1 MSRGEVLSESI
12 LLFWRMMLVAA
23 LVVVISLSVGQIFAA
38 KQDIRVSE
46 SALLSRGI
54 LECLAPEGKINA
66 DFDAGKC
73 FAIDPKEHFVNVSVR
88 SLDSNFNRTSM
99 FGLEA
104 IKTDCDIASKVGL
117 SDFKNAPV
125 CSKQTAYV
133 LIVNGSKIERGVI
146 EIDAGIKK
154 IEASR

>member
-23 LVVVISLSVGQIFAA
+23 LVVVIALSVGQIFAA

-46 SALLSRGI
+46 SALLSKGI

-73 FAIDPKEHFVNVSVR
+73 FALDPKEYFVKAYAR
-88 SLDSNFNRTSM
+88 SLDSNFNRTSV

-104 IKTDCDIASKVGL
+104 IKTDCDIASKIGL

-125 CSKQTAYV
+125 CFGQNAYV
-133 LIVNGSKIERGVI
+133 LIVNGTKIERGTI
-146 EIDAGIKK
+146 EIESGINKLK
-154 IEASR
+154 ANK